1 MARDQIIVV
10 GFGTEGMNEII
21 KEAVEETG
29 VGRVAGVAMVRKK
42 LVDRVIELSANMVI
56 VGEDL
61 VGDKE
66 TDEEWLDIVEELRRV
81 DMYMRIVFVCK
92 RPEED
97 LFLAKLALQGV
108 TDIFN
113 EGKLSSDWE
122 EQLLNPPKFDST
134 ERFRKQQEK
143 ATEQLRKRKRDNA
156 SPEEILEQA
165 HIPQQEKK
173 LTPAPDEPKTE
184 VKTEIKT
191 EIKIVEKRIIEKQ
204 VVIEQVR
211 VPSRS
216 VVVLSL
222 FDGAGSSLLT
232 RMLAEYVAELQ
243 VDCGVLE
250 SPIAHSAWFEIIN
263 AWGLFDGN
271 KGFISRKE
279 AIVKQ
284 KQKQPIDLPVWE
296 SWHET
301 VLRSE
306 ELPAWSE
313 VFSHEGV
320 KYIIRGPKDELD
332 GWKEADTA
340 HLLAYSRNLSVVFCD
355 VSTSYDDPSVQIML
369 RSADHIIA
377 VGGYDVVRTEREHAK
392 FKEHLHRYSD
402 KLHVVMNKSTP
413 RLERLHSGEIKAI
426 YTVNNLTHVP
436 AMTELFELYMEGDSF
451 WKAGFIREEKRIA
464 MKEVMDE
471 VADLILGEEVMKKL
485 RARKKGSLWQRVG
498 AWFTHDDK
506 EVEID
511 EGTA

>member
-1 MARDQIIVV
+1 MSREQIIVV
-10 GFGTEGMNEII
+10 GFGTDGMNEII

-29 VGRVAGVAMVRKK
+29 VGRVAGFAMVRKK
-42 LVDRVIELSANMVI
+42 LVDRVIELNANMVI

-61 VGDKE
+61 VGEKE

-92 RPEED
+92 RTEED

-113 EGKLSSDWE
+113 EGKLSAGWE

-143 ATEQLRKRKRDNA
+143 ATEQLRKRKREVT

-173 LTPAPDEPKTE
+173 LNPAPAETKTE
-184 VKTEIKT
+184 VKTEV
-191 EIKIVEKRIIEKQ
+191 KIVEKQVVKKE

-232 RMLAEYVAELQ
+232 RMLAEYIAELQ
-243 VDCGVLE
+243 VDVGILE
-250 SPIAHSAWFEIIN
+250 SPISAPAWFEIIN
-263 AWGLFDGN
+263 AWGLFSGN
-271 KGFISRKE
+271 RGYMSRKE
-279 AIVKQ
+279 ATFRQ
-284 KQKQPIDLPVWE
+284 KNKQPVDLPIWE

-301 VLRSE
+301 VLRNE

-313 VFSHEGV
+313 VFTHEKV

-332 GWKEADTA
+332 DWTENDTA
-340 HLLAYSRNLSVVFCD
+340 HLLAYSRNLSVLFCD
-355 VSTSYDDPSVQIML
+355 VSTSYDDPKVQILL
-369 RSADHIIA
+369 RSADHIVA
-377 VGGYDVVRTEREHAK
+377 VGGYDVVRTGREHAK
-392 FKEHLHRYSD
+392 FKEHLERYYD
-402 KLHVVMNKSTP
+402 KLHVIINKSTP
-413 RLERLHSGEIKAI
+413 RLERLHSGEIKSI
-426 YTVNNLTHVP
+426 YSVSKLTHVP

-451 WKAGFIREEKRIA
+451 WKASFIREEKRVA
-464 MKEVMDE
+464 MKEVIDE
-471 VADLILGEEVMKKL
+471 LADLILGEEVMNKL
-485 RARKKGSLWQRVG
+485 RARKKGSLWQRMG
-498 AWFTHDDK
+498 AWFTQDDK